1 MMTFQMLNL
10 NKRGVNM
17 NLYINKLKNILTN
30 FFIDEYGMS
39 EGEAYNE
46 MELLEE
52 NKKLQIAYTTLGD
65 NEELEI
71 NVFVNVREKRLEQ
84 VVSGRKI
91 NVVEYTNYGSL
102 ENMLNDLS
110 HCDFEALTRLDDF
123 DVDDLIIE
131 DKKLAD
137 IVQYYVA
144 D

>member
-1 MMTFQMLNL
+1 MQ
-10 NKRGVNM
+10 
-17 NLYINKLKNILTN
+17 KNINELKEVLTD
-30 FFIDEYGMS
+30 FLISEYGQTEDDTKEDMKHLER
-39 EGEAYNE
+39 EGI
-46 MELLEE
+46 
-52 NKKLQIAYTTLGD
+52 LQIAYTTLGD

-71 NVFVNVREKRLEQ
+71 DVFLNIKRNRLEQ
-84 VVSGRKI
+84 VVSGKTI
-91 NVVEYTNYGSL
+91 EKTELTKYDTF
-102 ENMLNDLS
+102 ENMVTDLN